1 MAGPNKTY
9 PAILG
14 MVGLSL
20 HLGNQI
26 AAMDYEKRASE
37 AIQRGALDYSLV
49 SISKTERKY
58 KMLAQE
64 LACFCFGFLCYVHNT
79 PMCFGHCELRLS
91 FCNTDCRTAAKNAR
105 TFTVKYLCFRN
116 VLQFEW

>member
-20 HLGNQI
+20 HLSNEI
-26 AAMDYEKRASE
+26 AVRDYEKRALE

-49 SISKTERKY
+49 SKAMRMANGCKV
-58 KMLAQE
+58 
-64 LACFCFGFLCYVHNT
+64 C
-79 PMCFGHCELRLS
+79 LS
-91 FCNTDCRTAAKNAR
+91 IILIAI
-105 TFTVKYLCFRN
+105 
-116 VLQFEW
+116 

>member
-20 HLGNQI
+20 HLSNQT
-26 AAMDYEKRASE
+26 AAREYEKRASK

-49 SISKTERKY
+49 SNAKTE
-58 KMLAQE
+58 
-64 LACFCFGFLCYVHNT
+64 
-79 PMCFGHCELRLS
+79 
-91 FCNTDCRTAAKNAR
+91 KNAWD
-105 TFTVKYLCFRN
+105 VGVFRFSVALVN
-116 VLQFEW
+116 AMDNASYICLSTALIAV

>member
-20 HLGNQI
+20 HFSNEN
-26 AAMDYEKRASE
+26 AARDYEERALE

-49 SISKTERKY
+49 SKAVRMANGSKV
-58 KMLAQE
+58 
-64 LACFCFGFLCYVHNT
+64 C
-79 PMCFGHCELRLS
+79 LS
-91 FCNTDCRTAAKNAR
+91 IILIAI
-105 TFTVKYLCFRN
+105 
-116 VLQFEW
+116 

>member
-20 HLGNQI
+20 HLSNEN
-26 AAMDYEKRASE
+26 AARDYEKRALE

-49 SISKTERKY
+49 SKAVRMANGSKV
-58 KMLAQE
+58 
-64 LACFCFGFLCYVHNT
+64 C
-79 PMCFGHCELRLS
+79 LS
-91 FCNTDCRTAAKNAR
+91 IILIAI
-105 TFTVKYLCFRN
+105 
-116 VLQFEW
+116 

>member
-26 AAMDYEKRASE
+26 AARDYEKRASE

-49 SISKTERKY
+49 SITKTKRKH
-58 KMLAQE
+58 KVLAEE
-64 LACFCFGFLCYVHNT
+64 LVSFPFGL
-79 PMCFGHCELRLS
+79 L
-91 FCNTDCRTAAKNAR
+91 
-105 TFTVKYLCFRN
+105 
-116 VLQFEW
+116 

>member
-20 HLGNQI
+20 YLGNQI

-37 AIQRGALDYSLV
+37 AIQRGALEYSLV
-49 SISKTERKY
+49 SVSKTERKY
-58 KMLAQE
+58 KMLPQE
-64 LACFCFGFLCYVHNT
+64 LACFCYSCSVILKYKTRKIQQCVW
-79 PMCFGHCELRLS
+79 PLRVS
-91 FCNTDCRTAAKNAR
+91 FPSVMLIAAQLKIPGI
-105 TFTVKYLCFRN
+105 T
-116 VLQFEW
+116 Q